1 MKLIISVIQ
10 SIYIIYM
17 FNFFETSRYFT
28 HPFDVFTNNIP
39 LLDHSE
45 KENHLCLLGNIIGF
59 LLPIWLVGRHTI
71 SSPQMYNKYNKII
84 LNSILFVSLVSN
96 MNAFLYFL
104 PLYIIDLV

>member
-1 MKLIISVIQ
+1 MNLIISVIQ

-39 LLDHSE
+39 LLDHSK

-71 SSPQMYNKYNKII
+71 SSPEKYNKII
-84 LNSILFVSLVSN
+84 LNTILIVSLVSN